1 MYSVLPSFILGFHG
15 CDKNV
20 GESVLAGKSRLQPSE
35 NSYDWLGHG
44 MYFWENNPQRALEYA
59 EFLKHNPKRNKGK
72 IETPFVIGA
81 IIDLG
86 RCLNLTE
93 SKSIGILKQG
103 YELLTASSK
112 IAEIPLPQNKGL
124 LRNLDCAVI
133 NMIHEF
139 YKKESKP
146 PFDSVRGLFLEGE
159 KVYEGAG
166 FFKETHIQIC
176 VRNPNCIKG
185 YFRVIE
191 PDFNFPIP

>member
-15 CDKNV
+15 CDKDV
-20 GESVLAGKSRLQPSE
+20 GESIFIGKTRLQPSE

-59 EFLKHNPKRNKGK
+59 ELLKSNPKRNKGN
-72 IETPFVIGA
+72 IEKPFVIGA

-86 RCLNLTE
+86 HCLNLTE

-103 YELLTASSK
+103 YELLAASSK

-139 YKKESKP
+139 NKKENKTPS
-146 PFDSVRGLFLEGE
+146 DSVRGLFLEGE
-159 KVYEGAG
+159 KVYDGSE
-166 FFKETHIQIC
+166 FFKESHIQISQSFS
-176 VRNPNCIKG
+176 RLSFRKG
-185 YFRVIE
+185 SNAGVSAH
-191 PDFNFPIP
+191 

>member
-1 MYSVLPSFILGFHG
+1 
-15 CDKNV
+15 
-20 GESVLAGKSRLQPSE
+20 
-35 NSYDWLGHG
+35 
-44 MYFWENNPQRALEYA
+44 LEYA

>member
-1 MYSVLPSFILGFHG
+1 MYSVLPSFVLGFHG
-15 CDKNV
+15 CDESV
-20 GESVLAGKSRLQPSE
+20 GENILAGKSKLQPSE

-59 EFLKHNPKRNKGK
+59 NLLQKNPKRNKEK
-72 IETPFVIGA
+72 IKTPFVIGA
-81 IIDLG
+81 VIDLG
-86 RCLNLTE
+86 HCLNLTE
-93 SKSIGILKQG
+93 SKSIEILRQG
-103 YELLTASSK
+103 YELLVKSSK
-112 IAEIPLPQNKGL
+112 IAEISLPQNKGL

-139 YKKESKP
+139 YKEEDKV

-159 KVYEGAG
+159 KVYEGAS
-166 FFKETHIQIC
+166 FLKENHIQIC

-191 PDFNFPIP
+191 PDFTFPIP

>member
-15 CDKNV
+15 CDRNV
-20 GESVLAGKSRLQPSE
+20 GENILAGKSKLQSSE

-44 MYFWENNPQRALEYA
+44 MYFWENNPQRALDYA
-59 EFLKHNPKRNKGK
+59 NLLKNNPKRSKSNIK
-72 IETPFVIGA
+72 TPFAIGA

-86 RCLNLTE
+86 HCLNLTE
-93 SKSIGILKQG
+93 KKSIDVLKQG
-103 YELLTASSK
+103 YDSFVKSCHMAQFP
-112 IAEIPLPQNKGL
+112 IPQNKGL
-124 LRNLDCAVI
+124 LKHLDCAVI
-133 NMIHEF
+133 NTIHKICEQ
-139 YKKESKP
+139 EGKP